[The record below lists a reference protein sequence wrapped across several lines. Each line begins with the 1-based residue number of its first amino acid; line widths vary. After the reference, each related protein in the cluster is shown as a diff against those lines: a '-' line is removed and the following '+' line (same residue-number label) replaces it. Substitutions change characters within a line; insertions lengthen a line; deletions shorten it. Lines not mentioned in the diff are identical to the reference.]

1 MANDDTFS
9 FQEALKE
16 LHLEEDEL
24 RKLVSEGEI
33 RAFRDGDDMR
43 LRRTD
48 IEGLRSELGED
59 IAFEDDDFEDAGM
72 ATEEISEADTL
83 IDEIDDVEDI
93 DVIEDIDE
101 VEDEEEEIIEAA
113 AIVEF
118 EEEFEGMGMRVLM
131 MATTVLLIMGLPLVV
146 SIATGRTGGIAR
158 GIGGIFF
165 EDLK

>member
-101 VEDEEEEIIEAA
+101 VEEEEIIEAA
-113 AIVEF
+113 PVVEL
-118 EEEFEGMGMRVLM
+118 EEEFEGMGMRILM
-131 MATTVLLIMGLPLVV
+131 MATSVILIMGLPLVI
-146 SIATGRTGGIAR
+146 SIATGKTGGIAR

>member
-1 MANDDTFS
+1 VANDDTFS

-93 DVIEDIDE
+93 AVIEDIDE
-101 VEDEEEEIIEAA
+101 VEEEEIIEAA
-113 AIVEF
+113 PVVEL
-118 EEEFEGMGMRVLM
+118 EEEFEGMGMRILM
-131 MATTVLLIMGLPLVV
+131 MATSVILIMGLPLVI
-146 SIATGRTGGIAR
+146 SIATGKTGGIAR

>member
-1 MANDDTFS
+1 MANDATFS

-93 DVIEDIDE
+93 AVIEDIDE
-101 VEDEEEEIIEAA
+101 VEEEEIIEAA
-113 AIVEF
+113 PVVEL
-118 EEEFEGMGMRVLM
+118 EEEFEGMGMRILM
-131 MATTVLLIMGLPLVV
+131 MATSVILIMGLPLVI
-146 SIATGRTGGIAR
+146 SIATGKTGGIAR